1 MMGKKEI
8 DKALGI
14 GSIDEFLS
22 DLNIDEKEAEGF
34 RNLDEKVKE
43 NVDLIDSQIQEY
55 QENGIQAVDVANIG
69 TSLQE
74 LKGLIEISK
83 GTIKR
88 IYEQL
93 TDSEMMIDGELV
105 GSLSKLLEATHL
117 TVSEYIN
124 LYRDRMAFYD
134 KVRLEMLKHQQ
145 KKELLER
152 KHQMDLEKIDRKSKD
167 EPIESENLYGYSQ
180 EDIVKTLQEVQG

>member
-1 MMGKKEI
+1 MGKKEI
-8 DKALGI
+8 DEALGI
-14 GSIDEFLS
+14 GSIDQFLS
-22 DLNIDEKEAEGF
+22 DLNVDQKEAEGF
-34 RNLDEKVKE
+34 RNLDEKVKQ

-124 LYRDRMAFYD
+124 LYRDRMVFYD

-180 EDIVKTLQEVQG
+180 EDIVKTLQEVQS